1 MELKQLLKQQKAKGV
16 LVKTLA
22 HPSLVIMAQDCGMD
36 FILYDCEHGVLSY
49 EQLHDLMVLGNM
61 RKLSSIVRVA
71 QLARSDV
78 SRILDYGAAGVM
90 VPMIETA
97 EQAEQLVQWSKYP
110 PLGKRSYSGGA
121 NTHYAPGG
129 NHALHMKQLNEKT
142 MSIVQIETKQGVE
155 NIEAILNVKGIDGV
169 LIGPCDLAISL
180 GRPDDLMHEEELNMI
195 QKVADACL
203 KRALG
208 FGIIGGRAMQEYFKK
223 ESSLLVSAIDTALMR
238 EGLKQAVREYEQL
251 ERT

>member
-1 MELKQLLKQQKAKGV
+1 MELKQLIKQQKAKGV

-121 NTHYAPGG
+121 NTHYDEYRTDRNKAGCGKHRSYPECEG
-129 NHALHMKQLNEKT
+129 NRRC
-142 MSIVQIETKQGVE
+142 S
-155 NIEAILNVKGIDGV
+155 DR
-169 LIGPCDLAISL
+169 SL
-180 GRPDDLMHEEELNMI
+180 
-195 QKVADACL
+195 
-203 KRALG
+203 
-208 FGIIGGRAMQEYFKK
+208 
-223 ESSLLVSAIDTALMR
+223 
-238 EGLKQAVREYEQL
+238 
-251 ERT
+251 